1 MPALQSVLGTWCSLL
16 CLPQNSSTQCDHTDG
31 GLCHQ
36 EVTQELGLFSILFPS
51 QMELLQSAP

>member
-51 QMELLQSAP
+51 QMQPL